1 MSDFFGSINIL
12 DVIIIALT
20 ILLLIFG
27 IWRGMFKMVY
37 GFISSLLALVLAIL
51 LITTVVTFV
60 IDNTYLDDW
69 IVDQVAQPLSSSGPN
84 SHQIIDFYDLDG
96 DPETPPEL
104 GFNPGDGPKPFD
116 EIFGGSR
123 LRFLASP
130 LKSIVQSQ
138 VEQNGPTPFLKA
150 VVSVITA
157 YILSAA
163 AFVVLWI
170 ILYIIIR
177 IIFMIIK
184 KLVSNTYIGYYLN
197 KVLGGVLGFIISA
210 ALVFGF
216 MTIVRLLGN
225 YEVIIPVN
233 QMIEDST
240 VAKLIYDNNF
250 LYNFIA
256 DKIDI
261 QSIIDGIME
270 TVGAIS

>member
-1 MSDFFGSINIL
+1 
-12 DVIIIALT
+12 
-20 ILLLIFG
+20 
-27 IWRGMFKMVY
+27 
-37 GFISSLLALVLAIL
+37 
-51 LITTVVTFV
+51 
-60 IDNTYLDDW
+60 
-69 IVDQVAQPLSSSGPN
+69 LSSSGPN

-210 ALVFGF
+210 ALVFG
-216 MTIVRLLGN
+216 L
-225 YEVIIPVN
+225 
-233 QMIEDST
+233 MIEDST